1 MAVNQQATPE
11 LTRVVDYIVAYL
23 AAGGM
28 THIFGVDGANIED
41 LFDAAYF
48 RDDITAVLAK
58 HEFSAAAMADGY
70 SRSGAR
76 LGVVMATSGG
86 GLVEF
91 GGRPRRIIR
100 EPDPCSCPCGPGADG
115 SRR

>member
-23 AAGGM
+23 PAGGM

-48 RDDITAVLAK
+48 RDDITAVLP
-58 HEFSAAAMADGY
+58 SMNSPRPPWQTDTAAAALDW
-70 SRSGAR
+70 AW
-76 LGVVMATSGG
+76 
-86 GLVEF
+86 
-91 GGRPRRIIR
+91 
-100 EPDPCSCPCGPGADG
+100 
-115 SRR
+115 